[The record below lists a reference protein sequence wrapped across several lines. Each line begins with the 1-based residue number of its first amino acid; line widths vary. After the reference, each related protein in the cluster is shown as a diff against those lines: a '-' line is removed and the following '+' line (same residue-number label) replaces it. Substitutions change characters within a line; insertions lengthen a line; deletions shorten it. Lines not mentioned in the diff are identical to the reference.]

1 MPGSAGVVPRGAGRD
16 GRPQAGPSGRHAGS
30 AGVSPRDAGRDGRPQ
45 AGPSGRHAGSAG
57 VSPAMPDAT
66 AGLPARAD
74 DIRGARGVAPRPTQ
88 PRPTLVTRTGVATA
102 APARVVLDADDVPG
116 PPGGGA
122 ERAAGPRLPGHRSSP
137 ASVPARW
144 PVPTARALTGAAGC
158 GQPGS
163 TDRSHPATIATV
175 ACKCKCR
182 CTVFAGGETP
192 RQPPADR
199 QRARPAAMPLRTCA
213 ARPVRH
219 VHDGYHS
226 VITPAASQRS
236 GQTPGVGRT
245 HDRS

>member
-1 MPGSAGVVPRGAGRD
+1 MTRAKADQAQPEPAQCRGPRGL
-16 GRPQAGPSGRHAGS
+16 
-30 AGVSPRDAGRDGRPQ
+30 
-45 AGPSGRHAGSAG
+45 
-57 VSPAMPDAT
+57 SPAVPDAT
-66 AGLPARAD
+66 AGRRLARAD
-74 DIRGARGVAPRPTQ
+74 DMRGPRGCPPRCRTRRPACRPERTTYGGHGGSPPRPTQ

-213 ARPVRH
+213 ARPVRR